1 MFEMDFKHW
10 PNSQCLLPSISKW
23 LFGKI
28 SIYHIMLKVNTLKKS
43 QILWDENYQTFHMV
57 QKHGSKYVQSHVCE
71 IYITN
76 FMKVKN
82 HFNHLWS
89 IFAFFNTQ
97 LQVYFLYKYFNL
109 YNIHSKQ
116 FFSFL
121 FYYLGYILPYYVKTL
136 WNFLLMLTW
145 FKFKNTHLRKQY
157 NVTTQKGSP

>member
-1 MFEMDFKHW
+1 
-10 PNSQCLLPSISKW
+10 
-23 LFGKI
+23 
-28 SIYHIMLKVNTLKKS
+28 
-43 QILWDENYQTFHMV
+43 MV

-97 LQVYFLYKYFNL
+97 LQVYFLYKYISIH

-121 FYYLGYILPYYVKTL
+121 FYYLGYVLPYYVKTL
-136 WNFLLMLTW
+136 
-145 FKFKNTHLRKQY
+145 
-157 NVTTQKGSP
+157 